1 MIFALLLAC
10 AHSVDITLTGARI
23 APEMA
28 SKSPWDGPEKLNPE
42 AKGLLDSVL
51 SSVDSSGKL
60 AEMVGGASAEMA
72 RPDVAATIEFRS
84 DAEAAPYSVQLP
96 EVANNL
102 EPAWAPGLLTIK
114 NAALTGKS
122 TLSIILVDKDL
133 SSDDPIGKVVLTTA
147 QICKA
152 EGMDGALTLDVAD
165 QTSGQIESVSVLV
178 VRSAK

>member
-10 AHSVDITLTGARI
+10 AHSVDITLTGARV

-28 SKSPWDGPEKLNPE
+28 SKTPWDGPEKLNPE

-51 SSVDSSGKL
+51 SSVDSTGKL
-60 AEMVGGASAEMA
+60 AEMVGGVSSEIA
-72 RPDVAATIEFRS
+72 RPDVAATLEFRS
-84 DAEAAPYSVQLP
+84 DAEAAPSVVQLP

-102 EPAWAPGLLTIK
+102 EPAWAPGALTIK
-114 NAALTGKS
+114 NAPITWKS

-133 SSDDPIGKVVLTTA
+133 SSDDPIGKVVLTTKE
-147 QICKA
+147 ICKA
-152 EGMDGALTLDVAD
+152 EQMDGAMTVNVAD

-178 VRSAK
+178 GRSAK